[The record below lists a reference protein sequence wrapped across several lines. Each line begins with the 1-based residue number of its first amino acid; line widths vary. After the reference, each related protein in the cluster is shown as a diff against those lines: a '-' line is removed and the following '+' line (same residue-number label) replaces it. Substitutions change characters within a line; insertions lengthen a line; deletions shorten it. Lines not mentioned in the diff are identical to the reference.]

1 MSNGDRGK
9 LDCEKG
15 ERGKLYSEH
24 EYGDR
29 GKLLCEVRETRSRE
43 VRDTKSR
50 EDRLPAYFLGLF
62 VSLDLNLA

>member
-9 LDCEKG
+9 LVCEKG

-24 EYGDR
+24 EYGDL
-29 GKLLCEVRETRSRE
+29 GKLLCEVRETRSRD

-62 VSLDLNLA
+62 FARP